1 MPRSALIDAAVGAD
15 AAGDAGPGAGPD
27 AGDGAD
33 VGSVDDDPP
42 PLHAATPAIRK
53 PMAISRAWD
62 EVFGTEGMLLRIDEV
77 V

>member
-1 MPRSALIDAAVGAD
+1 MIDAAGAGAD
-15 AAGDAGPGAGPD
+15 AGGDAGPDAGPD